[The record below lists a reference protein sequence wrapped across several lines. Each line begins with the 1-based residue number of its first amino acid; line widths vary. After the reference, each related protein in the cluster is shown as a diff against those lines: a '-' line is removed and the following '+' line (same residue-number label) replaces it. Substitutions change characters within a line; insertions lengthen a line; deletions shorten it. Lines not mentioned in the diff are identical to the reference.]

1 MANADLANG
10 FRNARSG
17 NGGTPGR
24 LNEYTLATAYGTSI
38 GDGDIVKQ
46 LTDGT
51 IALATA
57 GDQFVGIFRGVRYTA
72 SDGSTVFRRNWIAST
87 AEKSGT
93 TIYALVDDDP
103 GAEYEAIS
111 DTSTTRA
118 SIGQFANLVASAV
131 DANGGSTMSVVHGG
145 SETQF
150 QIIDIILG
158 KPVVNA
164 AGNQDVSTTGTYAI
178 VRLRPILHQR
188 GTPQAVLAEV

>member
-24 LNEYTLATAYGTSI
+24 LNEYPIATAYGTSI

-51 IALATA
+51 IALAAA
-57 GDQFVGIFRGVRYTA
+57 GDQFLGIFRGVRYTA
-72 SDGSTVFRRNWIAST
+72 SDGSIVFRRNWIAST
-87 AEKSGT
+87 PEKSGT

-103 GAEYEAIS
+103 GAEYEVIA

-118 SIGQFANLVASAV
+118 SIGQFANLVASSV

-145 SETQF
+145 SEVQF
-150 QIIDIILG
+150 QIIDVILG

-164 AGNQDVSTTGTYAI
+164 AGNQDLSTTGTFSI
-178 VRLRPILHQR
+178 VRVRPILHQR
-188 GTPQAVLAEV
+188 GASQAVLAEV